1 MSKSNGI
8 HAAKK
13 LLEHKDFGIMCLL
26 KVFLEIEGFYSD
38 LGIFLS
44 REDILYLSFFFKVK
58 GCGNTIYKLNINFEK
73 YSRDYSP
80 LFRVGFTKNNH
91 NEFDEEEKN
100 IFDKIKNEVIT
111 KVHPQKT
118 LDSSTKNIQLGVFAA
133 SDLTEL
139 VNVILKNYEFKKT
152 DDDLADVSSG
162 DFISLAK
169 AKEVFKTV
177 FE

>member
-1 MSKSNGI
+1 M
-8 HAAKK
+8 
-13 LLEHKDFGIMCLL
+13 
-26 KVFLEIEGFYSD
+26 IEQM
-38 LGIFLS
+38 
-44 REDILYLSFFFKVK
+44 KH
-58 GCGNTIYKLNINFEK
+58 
-73 YSRDYSP
+73 
-80 LFRVGFTKNNH
+80 FTKNNH

-100 IFDKIKNEVIT
+100 SFDEIKNKVIT

-118 LDSSTKNIQLGVFAA
+118 LDCSTKTISLGVFAA

-139 VNVILKNYEFKKT
+139 VNDILKNYEFKKT